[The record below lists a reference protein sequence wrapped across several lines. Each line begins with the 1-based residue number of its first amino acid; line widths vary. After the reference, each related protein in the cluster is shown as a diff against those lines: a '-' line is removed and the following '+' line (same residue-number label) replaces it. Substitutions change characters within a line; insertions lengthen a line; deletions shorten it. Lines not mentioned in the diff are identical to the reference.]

1 VDKTGESQDRGRV
14 GAVVLAAGQST
25 RMGQA
30 KQVLPWGKHTVI
42 EQVNSTLIQAGIS
55 EIVVVTGAAR
65 EQVEARLRTLPVNL
79 VHNPDYSTAEMV
91 TSLQVGIRSLSP
103 AVEALLV
110 VLGDQPGIEAGV
122 VRAVVKAYR
131 AGKSRLVV
139 PSYEK
144 RRGHPWLADQSL
156 WPDLMALR
164 EEKTLRD
171 FLNEHADEIE
181 YVNIDSP
188 SILKDVDTP
197 EDYRRQKPKE

>member
-131 AGKSRLVV
+131 AGESRLVV